1 MHTTTVDWSI
11 DEVVKSLPE
20 NPDKLL
26 AYKLPPELQKRASE
40 LLALSKAG
48 EMDAGSKEEMER
60 MLQLESR
67 IVGLK
72 AKAMSAKRLGK

>member
-11 DEVVKSLPE
+11 DEIVKSLPK
-20 NPDKLL
+20 NTDNLL
-26 AYKLPPELQKRASE
+26 AYKLPPKLQKRASE
-40 LLALSKAG
+40 LLALCKAG
-48 EMDAGSKEEMER
+48 EMDAGLKEEMER

-72 AKAMSAKRLGK
+72 AKAMNAKRSG